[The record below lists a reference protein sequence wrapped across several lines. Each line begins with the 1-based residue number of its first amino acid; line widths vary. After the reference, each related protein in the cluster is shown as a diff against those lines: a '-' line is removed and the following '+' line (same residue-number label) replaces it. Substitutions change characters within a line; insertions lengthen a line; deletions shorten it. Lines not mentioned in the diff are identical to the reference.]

1 MIKQRP
7 PGASSFQETNRM
19 HNPIKSTIN
28 CCGFVR
34 RVLIPA
40 GAKKLLALPIAM
52 LLLFT
57 TAAMAQNKTVT
68 GKITD
73 NATNEPIVGAS
84 VKVKNETKGVI
95 SDDKGMFKIELSGNT
110 TLEITSIGY
119 KPVEVM
125 ASSGQMMQIKMIL
138 VNKALT
144 EVVVVGYGT
153 AKRSD
158 VTGSVSSLPKERLS
172 QLPVGDVLQAMQGA
186 VAGVNI
192 SSGTAVPGESPSVLV
207 RGVNTING
215 QTSPLIV
222 IDGIPFENGSLS
234 DISTS
239 DVASVDVLKDVSATA
254 IYGTRGANGVILI
267 TTKRGKTGK
276 AAINFN
282 TYAGYENF
290 AHTYQPMGPAEYVQK
305 YADWKAQAGVTND
318 FAVPNLY
325 EQQNYKAGITTDWL
339 KEIQQQGFI
348 QDHTLS
354 VSGGNEDVKYYVSGD
369 YFSQKGVIKGYQNKR
384 ASIRSNID
392 AKITNYLSAGLNLNL
407 VTNNSDGG
415 RASLRG
421 ASEVSPY
428 GRLRNPDG
436 TYAIFPM
443 EGEEAIQS
451 PMLGLLNE
459 RNDRRQNIIA
469 NVYVEIKPFKDFKY
483 RVNAGYTYTPTLFQ
497 NYQGRLA
504 GDIAGGTA
512 TVDNGERKRWIVENI
527 LSYEKNWSK
536 NHIDV
541 TGLYSAQENKLSSSS
556 ILATGFINDAL
567 VFNNLQG
574 ANTVSASSEAI
585 STQMVSQMLR
595 FNYNYDSKYL
605 ITATARRDGYSAF
618 GSGTNKY
625 GLFPS
630 VALGWNISN
639 ESFMSNVSFIN
650 NLKLRGSYGL
660 SGNQSAVDPTSTIST
675 FTTISIPSNGR
686 PTTGVIADVLGNKDL
701 KWESTYGSNI
711 GIDFAI
717 FNNRVSGTIETYNT
731 HTKDLV
737 LYRALPTATGYSQVV
752 TNIGKVA
759 NKGLEVSL
767 RTQNIVGTNFKWE
780 TSLNFST
787 NSNKIVDLY
796 GDKKDDRGNRFF
808 IGHPVNIVYD
818 YKLQGVWKVGEN
830 PANQDPDAKPGD
842 LKFADLDGSGTIT
855 SDGKDQTI
863 IGQQI
868 PKWTGGITNTFHYKS
883 FHLNVFIQT
892 VQGVTKDN
900 DAIDFK
906 DFGGRQ
912 NLPAGLGYWT
922 EANQSNVR
930 PKLTYVNYL
939 NYGYPEDASFT
950 RIKDVTLSYTM
961 PKSLTDKLKLG
972 GLTVYLSGRNLATFT
987 KWHGW
992 DPEVG
997 YATTGDTEGN
1007 YPLVRTFILG
1017 ANITLR

>member
-7 PGASSFQETNRM
+7 PGAFSLMKEGRVRYPVASAIYSR
-19 HNPIKSTIN
+19 
-28 CCGFVR
+28 GFLQHVPG
-34 RVLIPA
+34 LKGI
-40 GAKKLLALPIAM
+40 AKVFVFPVM
-52 LLLFT
+52 LLFLAM
-57 TAAMAQNKTVT
+57 TAQAQKKTVT

-73 NATNEPIVGAS
+73 NATNEPVAGAS
-84 VKVKNETKGVI
+84 VKVKNATNGVM
-95 SDDKGMFKIELSGNT
+95 SDGQGMFKLDLPDGAI
-110 TLEITSIGY
+110 LEITSIGY
-119 KPVEVM
+119 KPLEIR
-125 ASSGQMMQIKMIL
+125 ADFGQLMQLKL
-138 VNKALT
+138 TSVNKALT

-192 SSGTAVPGESPSVLV
+192 SAGTAVPGESPSVLV

-267 TTKRGKTGK
+267 TTKRGKIGK

-290 AHTYQPMGPAEYVQK
+290 AHTLNPMGPAEYIKK
-305 YADWKAQAGVTND
+305 YADWKQQAEVTND
-318 FAVPNLY
+318 FIVPNLY
-325 EQQNYKAGITTDWL
+325 EQQNYQAGITTNWL

-348 QDHTLS
+348 QDHTLN
-354 VSGGNEDVKYYVSGD
+354 VSGGNEDVKYYISGD

-384 ASIRSNID
+384 GSIRSNID
-392 AKITNYLSAGLNLNL
+392 AKITNYLSAGVNLNL
-407 VTNNSDGG
+407 VSNNSDGG
-415 RASLRG
+415 RASLKQ

-428 GRLRNPDG
+428 GRFKNPDG

-451 PMLGLLNE
+451 PMLGLVTT

-469 NVYVEIKPFKDFKY
+469 NVYAELRPFKDFKY

-512 TVDNGERKRWIVENI
+512 AVVNSERKRWIVENI
-527 LSYEKNWSK
+527 LSYEKNWDKS
-536 NHIDV
+536 HFDV
-541 TGLYSAQENKLSSSS
+541 TGLYSAQENKLYSSS
-556 ILATGFINDAL
+556 INASGFINDAL
-567 VFNNLQG
+567 KFDNLQG

-585 STQMVSQMLR
+585 TTQMVSQMLR
-595 FNYNYDSKYL
+595 FNYNYDSRYL

-618 GSGTNKY
+618 GANTSKY

-639 ESFMSNVSFIN
+639 EKFMSNVSFVN

-675 FTTISIPSNGR
+675 FTTISIPSNGH
-686 PTTGVIADVLGNKDL
+686 PTTGVIADILGNKDL

-711 GIDFAI
+711 GIDFTI
-717 FNNRVSGTIETYNT
+717 LNNRVTGTIETYNT

-737 LYRALPTATGYSQVV
+737 LYRALPSATGYSQVV
-752 TNIGKVA
+752 TNIGKVS
-759 NKGLEVSL
+759 NQGFEVSL
-767 RTQNIVGTNFKWE
+767 KTQNVAGNDFKWE
-780 TSLNFST
+780 TNLNFST
-787 NSNKIVDLY
+787 NKNKIVDLY

-818 YKLQGVWKVGEN
+818 YKLQGVWKVGEST
-830 PANQDPDAKPGD
+830 ANHDPDATPGD
-842 LKFADLDGSGTIT
+842 LKFADLDGSGNIT

-863 IGQQI
+863 IGQEI
-868 PKWTGGITNTFHYKS
+868 PKWTGGITNTFHYKNL
-883 FHLNVFIQT
+883 HLSVFIQT
-892 VQGVTKDN
+892 VQGVTKNN
-900 DAIDFK
+900 DATNFK

-912 NLPAGLGYWT
+912 NLPSGLGYWT
-922 EANQSNVR
+922 EANQSDTR

-939 NYGYPEDASFT
+939 NYGYPVDASYT

-961 PKSLTDKLKLG
+961 PKALLEKLKLG
-972 GLTVYLSGRNLATFT
+972 GLTIYASGRNLATFT
-987 KWHGW
+987 KWYGW

-997 YATTGDTEGN
+997 YGTTGNTEGN
-1007 YPLVRTFILG
+1007 YPLVRSFILG

>member
-7 PGASSFQETNRM
+7 PSTFSLIEFKRLPKPVKPTTITFCCYGFPFKGVLKILILMLTVFISSQAF
-19 HNPIKSTIN
+19 
-28 CCGFVR
+28 
-34 RVLIPA
+34 
-40 GAKKLLALPIAM
+40 
-52 LLLFT
+52 
-57 TAAMAQNKTVT
+57 AQHKTLT
-68 GKITD
+68 GRITD
-73 NATNEPIVGAS
+73 NVTKEAVVGAS
-84 VKVKNETKGVI
+84 IKVKNASAGTI
-95 SDDKGMFKIELSGNT
+95 SDAQGMFKIDVPNDAI
-110 TLEITSIGY
+110 LEITSIGY
-119 KPVEVM
+119 KPVEVR
-125 ASSGQMMQIKMIL
+125 ANFDQMMQISMTSI
-138 VNKALT
+138 NRALS

-158 VTGSVSSLPKERLS
+158 VTGSVSSLPKDRLS

-192 SSGTAVPGESPSVLV
+192 STGTAVPGESPSVLV

-215 QTSPLIV
+215 QTAPLIV

-282 TYAGYENF
+282 TYAGFENF
-290 AHTYQPMGPAEYVQK
+290 AHTLKPMGPAEYVKK
-305 YADWKAQAGVTND
+305 YADWKEQAGVTND
-318 FAVPNLY
+318 FVVPNLY
-325 EQQNYKAGITTDWL
+325 EQQNYAAGITTDWL

-354 VSGGNEDVKYYVSGD
+354 ISGGNEDVKYYISGD
-369 YFSQKGVIKGYQNKR
+369 YFSEKGVLLGYQNKR

-392 AKITNYLSAGLNLNL
+392 AKITNYLSAGVNLNL
-407 VTNNSDGG
+407 VSNNSDGG
-415 RASLRG
+415 RASLTL
-421 ASEVSPY
+421 ASDVSPY
-428 GRLRNPDG
+428 GRFKNPDG

-443 EGEEAIQS
+443 QGEQAIQS
-451 PMLGLLNE
+451 PMLGTLNN
-459 RNDRRQNIIA
+459 RNSRRQNVIT
-469 NVYVEIKPFKDFKY
+469 NVYVELKPFKDFKY
-483 RVNAGYTYTPTLFQ
+483 RINAGYTYTPTLFQ

-512 TVDNGERKRWIVENI
+512 AVVNSESKKWIVENI
-527 LSYEKNWSK
+527 LSYEKNWNK
-536 NHIDV
+536 NHIDF
-541 TGLYSAQENKLSSSS
+541 TGLYSAQENKLYSSTINAS
-556 ILATGFINDAL
+556 GFINDAL
-567 VFNNLQG
+567 QFNNLQW
-574 ANTVSASSEAI
+574 ANTISASSEAI

-595 FNYNYDSKYL
+595 VNYNYDSKYL
-605 ITATARRDGYSAF
+605 FTATARRDGYSAF
-618 GSGTNKY
+618 GANTSKY

-630 VALGWNISN
+630 IALGWNISN
-639 ESFMSNVSFIN
+639 ESFMKNVSFIN

-675 FTTISIPSNGR
+675 FTTISIPSNGH
-686 PTTGVIADVLGNKDL
+686 PTTGVIADILGNKDL

-711 GIDFAI
+711 GIDFTI
-717 FNNRVSGTIETYNT
+717 LNNRITGTIETYNT
-731 HTKDLV
+731 RTKNLV
-737 LYRALPTATGYSQVV
+737 LYRALPSATGYSQVV
-752 TNIGKVA
+752 TNVGKVS
-759 NKGLEVSL
+759 NQGLEISL
-767 RTQNIVGTNFKWE
+767 RTQNIVGNNFKWE
-780 TSLNFST
+780 TNLNFST

-796 GDKKDDRGNRFF
+796 GDKKDDIGNRFF

-830 PANQDPDAKPGD
+830 PANQDPNATPGD
-842 LKFADLDGSGTIT
+842 LKFADLDGNKTIT

-863 IGQQI
+863 IGQEI
-868 PKWTGGITNTFHYKS
+868 PKWTGGITNTFHYKN
-883 FHLNVFIQT
+883 FHLNIFIQT
-892 VQGVTKDN
+892 VQGVTKNN
-900 DAIDFK
+900 DAINFK

-912 NLPAGLGYWT
+912 NLPSGLGYWT
-922 EANQSNVR
+922 ATNQSDTR

-939 NYGYPEDASFT
+939 NYGYPEDASYT
-950 RIKDVTLSYTM
+950 RIKDVTLSYSM
-961 PKSLTDKLKLG
+961 PKALLDKWKLG

-987 KWHGW
+987 KWYGW

-997 YATTGDTEGN
+997 YGITGDTQGN

>member
-7 PGASSFQETNRM
+7 PGAFSLMKES
-19 HNPIKSTIN
+19 
-28 CCGFVR
+28 GVR
-34 RVLIPA
+34 Y
-40 GAKKLLALPIAM
+40 PIASTTNSRGFLQSSSACWSMAKVFM
-52 LLLFT
+52 LSVILLF
-57 TAAMAQNKTVT
+57 AAITVQAQKKTVT

-73 NATNEPIVGAS
+73 NVTNEPVSGAS
-84 VKVKNETKGVI
+84 VKVKNTRAGVI
-95 SDDKGMFKIELSGNT
+95 TDEQGIFKIDLADGSI
-110 TLEITSIGY
+110 LEITSIGY
-119 KPVEVM
+119 KSAELR
-125 ASSGQMMQIKMIL
+125 ANFGQQMQIKL
-138 VNKALT
+138 SSVNRTLT

-186 VAGVNI
+186 IAGVNI
-192 SSGTAVPGESPSVLV
+192 SSGSAVPGQSPSVLV

-222 IDGIPFENGSLS
+222 IDGIPFENASLS
-234 DISTS
+234 DISTA

-254 IYGTRGANGVILI
+254 IYGTRGANGVILV

-276 AAINFN
+276 AAISFN

-290 AHTYQPMGPAEYVQK
+290 AHTLQPMGPAEYVQK
-305 YADWKAQAGVTND
+305 YADWKQQAGVTND
-318 FAVPNLY
+318 FVVPNLY

-354 VSGGNEDVKYYVSGD
+354 VSGGNEDVKYYISGD
-369 YFSQKGVIKGYQNKR
+369 YFSQKGVIQGFQNKR

-392 AKITNYLSAGLNLNL
+392 AKITNYLSTGLNLNL
-407 VTNNSDGG
+407 VSNNSDGG
-415 RASLRG
+415 RANLNQ
-421 ASEVSPY
+421 ASQVSPY
-428 GRLRNPDG
+428 GRFKNPNG

-451 PMLGLLNE
+451 PMLGLLNT
-459 RNDRRQNIIA
+459 RNDRRQNVIA
-469 NVYVEIKPFKDFKY
+469 NVYAELRPFEGFKY

-512 TVDNGERKRWIVENI
+512 EVDNSERKRWIVENI
-527 LSYEKNWSK
+527 LSYEKNWDKS
-536 NHIDV
+536 HLDF
-541 TGLYSAQENKLSSSS
+541 TGLYSAQENKYYSSTVNAS
-556 ILATGFINDAL
+556 GFINDAL
-567 VFNNLQG
+567 QFNNLQG

-585 STQMVSQMLR
+585 TTQMVSQMLR
-595 FNYNYDSKYL
+595 VNYNYDSRYL
-605 ITATARRDGYSAF
+605 LTATARRDGYSAF
-618 GSGTNKY
+618 GSNTSKY

-630 VALGWNISN
+630 VALAWNISK
-639 ESFMSNVSFIN
+639 ESFMKNVSFVD

-675 FTTISIPSNGR
+675 FTTISIPSNGH
-686 PTTGVIADVLGNKDL
+686 PTTGVIADVLGNKNL

-711 GIDFAI
+711 GVDFAVL
-717 FNNRVSGTIETYNT
+717 NNRVTGTIETYNT

-737 LYRALPTATGYSQVV
+737 LYRALPSATGYSQVV

-767 RTQNIVGTNFKWE
+767 RTQNIVGDNFKWE
-780 TSLNFST
+780 TNLNYST

-796 GDKKDDRGNRFF
+796 GDKKDDKGNRFF
-808 IGHPVNIVYD
+808 IGHPVNVIYD
-818 YKLQGVWKVGEN
+818 YELQGIWQVGEN
-830 PANQDPDAKPGD
+830 PANHDPGATPGD
-842 LKFADLDGSGTIT
+842 LKFADLDHSGNIT

-863 IGQQI
+863 LGQSI
-868 PKWTGGITNTFHYKS
+868 PKWTGGITNTFHYKN

-900 DAIDFK
+900 QAIDFV
-906 DFGGRQ
+906 DMGGRQ
-912 NLPAGLGYWT
+912 NLPAGIGYWT
-922 EANQSNVR
+922 EANKSNTR

-939 NYGYPEDASFT
+939 NYGYPQDASYT

-961 PKSLTDKLKLG
+961 PKGLLDKLKLG
-972 GLTVYLSGRNLATFT
+972 GLTIYVSGRNLATFT
-987 KWHGW
+987 KWKGW
-992 DPEVG
+992 DPEVS
-997 YATTGDTEGN
+997 YANAGDTGN
-1007 YPLVRTFILG
+1007 DYPLVRSFILG

>member
-7 PGASSFQETNRM
+7 PSKPVFNESCRM
-19 HNPIKSTIN
+19 YDPVVAQLNNHPLQSRLIVFLSRRFLTILT
-28 CCGFVR
+28 CS
-34 RVLIPA
+34 
-40 GAKKLLALPIAM
+40 
-52 LLLFT
+52 LLLLVSVSVR
-57 TAAMAQNKTVT
+57 AQNKVVT
-68 GKITD
+68 GKIID
-73 NATNEPIVGAS
+73 NSTNESVAGAS
-84 VKVKNETKGVI
+84 VRVKNTTNGTMTDAQGI
-95 SDDKGMFKIELSGNT
+95 FKLSVPDGAI
-110 TLEITSIGY
+110 LEVTSIGY
-119 KPVEVM
+119 QPVEVV
-125 ASSGQMMQIKMIL
+125 ADFSKPMQIKFSSL
-138 VNKALT
+138 NKSLT

-158 VTGSVSSLPKERLS
+158 VTGSVSSLSKDRLT
-172 QLPVGDVLQAMQGA
+172 QLPVGDILQAMQGA

-192 SSGTAVPGESPSVLV
+192 TAGTAVPGQSPSVLV
-207 RGVNTING
+207 RGVNSING

-222 IDGIPFENGSLS
+222 IDGIPFENASLS
-234 DISTS
+234 DISTA

-276 AAINFN
+276 AAITFN

-290 AHTYQPMGPAEYVQK
+290 AHTFKAMGPAEYVQK
-305 YADWKAQAGVTND
+305 YADYKQQAGITND
-318 FAVPNLY
+318 LVVPNLY
-325 EQQNYKAGITTDWL
+325 EQQNYDAGITTDWL
-339 KEIQQQGFI
+339 KKIQQQGFI

-354 VSGGNEDVKYYVSGD
+354 ISGGNEDVKYYISGD

-384 ASIRSNID
+384 GSIRSNID
-392 AKITNYLSAGLNLNL
+392 AKITDYLSAGLNLNL
-407 VTNNSDGG
+407 VSSNSDGG
-415 RASLRG
+415 RANLAL

-428 GRLRNPDG
+428 GRFKNPDG

-443 EGEEAIQS
+443 QGEQAIQS

-459 RNDRRQNIIA
+459 RNSRRQNIIA
-469 NVYVEIKPFKDFKY
+469 NVYAELKPFKGFKY
-483 RVNAGYTYTPTLFQ
+483 RINAGYTYTPSLFQ

-512 TVDNGERKRWIVENI
+512 DVSNSESKRWIVENI
-527 LSYEKNWSK
+527 VSYEKNWNKS
-536 NHIDV
+536 HLDV
-541 TGLYSAQENKLSSSS
+541 TGLYSAQQNKEFSSSVT
-556 ILATGFINDAL
+556 ATGFINDAL
-567 VFNNLQG
+567 MFNNLQG
-574 ANTVSASSEAI
+574 ANTISASSEAI

-595 FNYNYDSKYL
+595 INYNYDSRYL

-618 GSGTNKY
+618 GANTNKY

-639 ESFMSNVSFIN
+639 EGFMKDVSFIN

-660 SGNQSAVDPTSTIST
+660 SGNQSAVIPNSTIST
-675 FTTISIPSNGR
+675 FSTISIPSNGR
-686 PTTGVIADVLGNKDL
+686 PATGVIADVLGNQDL

-711 GIDFAI
+711 GIDFTM
-717 FNNRVSGTIETYNT
+717 FNNRISGTIETYNT
-731 HTKDLV
+731 RTKDLV

-752 TNIGKVA
+752 TNIGKVS
-759 NKGLEVSL
+759 NKGLEISL
-767 RTQNIVGTNFKWE
+767 RTQNIVGTDFKWE
-780 TSLNFST
+780 TNLNFST
-787 NSNKIVDLY
+787 NSNKIIDLY

-808 IGHPVNIVYD
+808 IGHPVYVIYD
-818 YKLQGVWKVGEN
+818 YKQTGVWKVGEN
-830 PANQDPDAKPGD
+830 PAGHDPDATPGD
-842 LKFADLDGSGTIT
+842 LKFADLDGNGKIT

-863 IGQQI
+863 LGQQL
-868 PKWTGGITNTFHYKS
+868 PKWTGGITNTFHYKN

-892 VQGVTKDN
+892 VQGVTKN
-900 DAIDFK
+900 NAAIDFV

-950 RIKDVTLSYTM
+950 RIKDVTLSYTVG
-961 PKSLTDKLKLG
+961 KELLSKLKLG
-972 GLTVYLSGRNLATFT
+972 GLSVYASGRNLATFT

-992 DPEVG
+992 DPEAD
-997 YATTGDTEGN
+997 YTTTGDSGNN
-1007 YPLVRTFILG
+1007 YPLVRTFIIG

>member
-1 MIKQRP
+1 MIKQRL
-7 PGASSFQETNRM
+7 PGASSFKIVNRVPY
-19 HNPIKSTIN
+19 PIKVIIN
-28 CCGFVR
+28 CCGFFQ
-34 RVLIPA
+34 PPSSSF
-40 GAKKLLALPIAM
+40 PI
-52 LLLFT
+52 LLFALLFLT
-57 TAAMAQNKTVT
+57 TTVYAQHKTLT

-73 NATNEPIVGAS
+73 NVTKEAVVGAS
-84 VKVKNETKGVI
+84 VKVKNGSAGTI
-95 SDDKGMFKIELSGNT
+95 SDGQGMFKIDVSNDAV
-110 TLEITSIGY
+110 LEITSIGY
-119 KPVEVM
+119 KSVQVRAEF
-125 ASSGQMMQIKMIL
+125 GQVMQISMTS

-158 VTGSVSSLPKERLS
+158 VTGSVSSLPKDRLS

-192 SSGTAVPGESPSVLV
+192 STGTAVPGQSPSVLV
-207 RGVNTING
+207 RGINTING

-282 TYAGYENF
+282 TYAGFENF
-290 AHTYQPMGPAEYVQK
+290 AHTLKPMSPAEYVKK
-305 YADWKAQAGVTND
+305 YADWKEQAEVDNN
-318 FAVPNLY
+318 FVVPNLY
-325 EQQNYKAGITTDWL
+325 EQQNYAAGITTDWL
-339 KEIQQQGFI
+339 KKIQQQGFI

-354 VSGGNEDVKYYVSGD
+354 ISGGNEDVKYYVSGD
-369 YFSQKGVIKGYQNKR
+369 YFSQKGVILGYQNKR

-392 AKITNYLSAGLNLNL
+392 AKITNYLSAGVNLNL
-407 VTNNSDGG
+407 VNNNSDGG
-415 RASLRG
+415 RASLTL
-421 ASEVSPY
+421 ASQVSPY
-428 GRLRNPDG
+428 GRFKNPDG
-436 TYAIFPM
+436 NYAIFPM
-443 EGEEAIQS
+443 EGEQAIQS
-451 PMLGLLNE
+451 PMLGTLND
-459 RNDRRQNIIA
+459 RNNRRQNIIS
-469 NVYVEIKPFKDFKY
+469 NVYAELKPFKDFKY
-483 RVNAGYTYTPTLFQ
+483 RINAGYTYTPTLSQ

-512 TVDNGERKRWIVENI
+512 SVVNGERKRWIVENI
-527 LSYEKNWSK
+527 LSYEKNWNK
-536 NHIDV
+536 NHLDF
-541 TGLYSAQENKLSSSS
+541 TGLYSAQENKLFSSTIDAS
-556 ILATGFINDAL
+556 GFINDAL
-567 VFNNLQG
+567 KFNNLQG
-574 ANTVSASSEAI
+574 AKTVSASSEAI

-595 FNYNYDSKYL
+595 VNYNYDSRYL
-605 ITATARRDGYSAF
+605 LTATARRDGFSAF
-618 GSGTNKY
+618 GANTSKY

-639 ESFMSNVSFIN
+639 ENFLKNVSFIN

-686 PTTGVIADVLGNKDL
+686 PTTGVIADILGNKDL
-701 KWESTYGSNI
+701 TWESTYGSNI

-717 FNNRVSGTIETYNT
+717 LNNRVTGTIETYNT
-731 HTKDLV
+731 RTKNLV
-737 LYRALPTATGYSQVV
+737 LYRALPSATGYSQVV
-752 TNIGKVA
+752 TNIGKVS
-759 NKGLEVSL
+759 NQGLEVSL
-767 RTQNIVGTNFKWE
+767 RTQNIVGNNFKWE
-780 TSLNFST
+780 TNLNFST
-787 NSNKIVDLY
+787 NRNKILDLY

-808 IGHPVNIVYD
+808 IGHPVNVVYD

-830 PANQDPDAKPGD
+830 PANQDPNATPGD
-842 LKFADLDGSGTIT
+842 LEFADLDGSKTIT

-863 IGQQI
+863 IGQEI
-868 PKWTGGITNTFHYKS
+868 PKWTGGITNTFHYKN

-892 VQGVTKDN
+892 VQGVTKNN
-900 DAIDFK
+900 DATNFK

-922 EANQSNVR
+922 AANQSNTR

-939 NYGYPEDASFT
+939 NYGYPEDASYT
-950 RIKDVTLSYTM
+950 RIKDVTLSFTM
-961 PKSLTDKLKLG
+961 PKALLDKVKLG
-972 GLTVYLSGRNLATFT
+972 GLTVYVSGRNLATFT
-987 KWHGW
+987 KWYGW

-997 YATTGDTEGN
+997 YGITGDTQSN

>member
-7 PGASSFQETNRM
+7 PRAFLFKKTNRV
-19 HNPIKSTIN
+19 HDPIETAVN
-28 CCGFVR
+28 CCGFLQKTSR
-34 RVLIPA
+34 LCHIKGFA
-40 GAKKLLALPIAM
+40 ILLMMALLSLNSAQ
-52 LLLFT
+52 
-57 TAAMAQNKTVT
+57 AQNKTVT
-68 GKITD
+68 GRITD
-73 NATNEPIVGAS
+73 NTTNEPIIGAS
-84 VKVKNETKGVI
+84 VKVKNATGGVI
-95 SDDKGMFKIELSGNT
+95 TDAQGIFKINAPNGALI
-110 TLEITSIGY
+110 EITSIGY
-119 KPVEVM
+119 AAVEVQ
-125 ASSGQMMQIKMIL
+125 ADFGKQMEVKMTS
-138 VNKALT
+138 VNKSLT

-158 VTGSVSSLPKERLS
+158 VTGSVSSLSKDRLS

-192 SSGTAVPGESPSVLV
+192 STGTAVPGESPSVLV

-215 QTSPLIV
+215 QTAPLIV
-222 IDGIPFENGSLS
+222 IDGLPFENGTLS
-234 DISTS
+234 DISTT

-276 AAINFN
+276 ASINFN

-290 AHTYQPMGPAEYVQK
+290 AHTFKPMGPDEYVQK
-305 YADWKAQAGVTND
+305 YADWKKQADVTND
-318 FAVPNLY
+318 FIVPNLY
-325 EQQNYKAGITTDWL
+325 ERQNYDAGITTDWL
-339 KEIQQQGFI
+339 KAIQQQGFI
-348 QDHTLS
+348 QDHNLS
-354 VSGGNEDVKYYVSGD
+354 VSGGNEDVKYYFSGD

-392 AKITNYLSAGLNLNL
+392 AKITNYLNAGLNLNL
-407 VTNNSDGG
+407 VSNNSDGG
-415 RASLRG
+415 RASLRQ

-428 GRLRNPDG
+428 GRFKNPDG

-451 PMLGLLNE
+451 PMLGLTTT
-459 RNDRRQNIIA
+459 RNDRRQNVIA
-469 NVYVEIKPFKDFKY
+469 NVYAELKPFAGFKY
-483 RVNAGYTYTPTLFQ
+483 RINAGYTYTPSLFQ
-497 NYQGRLA
+497 SYQGRLA

-512 TVDNGERKRWIVENI
+512 AVVNSERKRWIVENI
-527 LSYEKNWSK
+527 VSYEKNWNKS
-536 NHIDV
+536 HLDL
-541 TGLYSAQENKLSSSS
+541 TGLYSAQENKLFSSSTS
-556 ILATGFINDAL
+556 ASGFINDAL
-567 VFNNLQG
+567 GFNNLQG
-574 ANTVSASSEAI
+574 ANTISAESEAI

-595 FNYNYDSKYL
+595 VNYNYDSKYL
-605 ITATARRDGYSAF
+605 FTATARRDGYSAF
-618 GSGTNKY
+618 GANTSKY

-639 ESFMSNVSFIN
+639 ENFMTNVSFVN

-686 PTTGVIADVLGNKDL
+686 PTTGVIADIMGNRDL

-711 GIDFAI
+711 GIDFAL

-731 HTKDLV
+731 RTKDLV
-737 LYRALPTATGYSQVV
+737 LYRSLPSATGYSQVV
-752 TNIGKVA
+752 TNIGKVS

-767 RTQNIVGTNFKWE
+767 KTQNIAGRDFKWE
-780 TSLNFST
+780 TNLNFST

-796 GDKKDDRGNRFF
+796 GDKRDDLGNRFF

-818 YKLQGVWKVGEN
+818 YKQTGVWKVSED
-830 PANQDPDAKPGD
+830 PSKQDPDAKPGD
-842 LKFADLDGSGTIT
+842 LKFADLDGNGVIS
-855 SDGKDQTI
+855 SDGKDQMI
-863 IGQQI
+863 IGQEV
-868 PKWTGGITNTFHYKS
+868 PKWTGGVTNTFHYKN

-892 VQGVTKDN
+892 VQGVTKNN
-900 DAIDFK
+900 DAINFK

-912 NLPAGLGYWT
+912 NLPGGLSYWT
-922 EANQSNVR
+922 EANQSDVR

-939 NYGYPEDASFT
+939 NYGYPEDASYT

-961 PKSLTDKLKLG
+961 AKNLLDKLKLG
-972 GLTVYLSGRNLATFT
+972 GLTVYVSGRNLATFT

-997 YATTGDTEGN
+997 YGTTGDTQGN

>member
-7 PGASSFQETNRM
+7 PGAFSFKKVNRVHDPIETA
-19 HNPIKSTIN
+19 IN
-28 CCGFVR
+28 CCGF
-34 RVLIPA
+34 LQKIA
-40 GAKKLLALPIAM
+40 SLCNIKGFAILLVAALLSLNSAQ
-52 LLLFT
+52 
-57 TAAMAQNKTVT
+57 AQNKTVT

-73 NATNEPIVGAS
+73 NTTSEPIVGAS
-84 VKVKNETKGVI
+84 VKVKNSMGGVI
-95 SDDKGMFKIELSGNT
+95 TDAQGIFKINAPNGAL
-110 TLEITSIGY
+110 LEITSIGY
-119 KPVEVM
+119 AAVAVQADFGK
-125 ASSGQMMQIKMIL
+125 QMDVKMTL
-138 VNKALT
+138 VNKSLT

-158 VTGSVSSLPKERLS
+158 VTGSVSSLSKDRLS

-192 SSGTAVPGESPSVLV
+192 STGTAVPGESPSVLV

-215 QTSPLIV
+215 QTAPLIV
-222 IDGIPFENGSLS
+222 IDGLPFENGTLS
-234 DISTS
+234 DISTT

-276 AAINFN
+276 ASINFN

-290 AHTYQPMGPAEYVQK
+290 AHTFKPMSPAEYVQK
-305 YADWKAQAGVTND
+305 YADWKKQADVTND
-318 FAVPNLY
+318 FVVPNLY
-325 EQQNYKAGITTDWL
+325 ERQNYDAGITTDWL
-339 KEIQQQGFI
+339 KAIQQQGFI
-348 QDHTLS
+348 QDHNLS
-354 VSGGNEDVKYYVSGD
+354 VSGGNEDVKYYFSGD

-407 VTNNSDGG
+407 VSNNSDGG
-415 RASLRG
+415 RASLKQ

-428 GRLRNPDG
+428 GRFKNLDG

-451 PMLGLLNE
+451 PMLGLTTT
-459 RNDRRQNIIA
+459 RNDRRQNVIA
-469 NVYVEIKPFKDFKY
+469 NVYAELKPFAGFKY
-483 RVNAGYTYTPTLFQ
+483 RINAGYTYTPSLFQ
-497 NYQGRLA
+497 SYQGRLA

-512 TVDNGERKRWIVENI
+512 AVVNSERKRWIVENI
-527 LSYEKNWSK
+527 VSYEKNWNKS
-536 NHIDV
+536 HLDL
-541 TGLYSAQENKLSSSS
+541 TGLYSAQENKLFSSSTS
-556 ILATGFINDAL
+556 ASGFINDAL
-567 VFNNLQG
+567 GFNNLQG
-574 ANTVSASSEAI
+574 ANTISAESEAI

-595 FNYNYDSKYL
+595 VNYNYDSKYL
-605 ITATARRDGYSAF
+605 FTATARRDGYSAF
-618 GSGTNKY
+618 GANTSKY

-639 ESFMSNVSFIN
+639 ENFMTNVSFVN

-686 PTTGVIADVLGNKDL
+686 PTTGVIADIMGNRDL

-711 GIDFAI
+711 GIDFAL
-717 FNNRVSGTIETYNT
+717 FNNRVTGTIETYNT
-731 HTKDLV
+731 RTKDLV
-737 LYRALPTATGYSQVV
+737 LYRSLPSATGYSQVV
-752 TNIGKVA
+752 TNIGKVS

-767 RTQNIVGTNFKWE
+767 KTQNIAGRDFKWE
-780 TSLNFST
+780 TNLNFST

-796 GDKKDDRGNRFF
+796 GDKRDDLGNRFF

-818 YKLQGVWKVGEN
+818 YKQTGVWKVGED
-830 PANQDPDAKPGD
+830 PSKQDPDAKPGD
-842 LKFADLDGSGTIT
+842 LKFADLDGNGSIS
-855 SDGKDQTI
+855 SDGKDQMI
-863 IGQQI
+863 IGQEI
-868 PKWTGGITNTFHYKS
+868 PKWTGGITNTFHYRN

-892 VQGVTKDN
+892 VQGVTKNN
-900 DAIDFK
+900 DAINFK

-912 NLPAGLGYWT
+912 NLPSGLSYWT
-922 EANQSNVR
+922 EANQSDVR

-939 NYGYPEDASFT
+939 NYGYPEDASYT

-961 PKSLTDKLKLG
+961 AKNLLDKLKLG
-972 GLTVYLSGRNLATFT
+972 GLTVYVSGRNLATFT

-997 YATTGDTEGN
+997 YGTTGDTQGN